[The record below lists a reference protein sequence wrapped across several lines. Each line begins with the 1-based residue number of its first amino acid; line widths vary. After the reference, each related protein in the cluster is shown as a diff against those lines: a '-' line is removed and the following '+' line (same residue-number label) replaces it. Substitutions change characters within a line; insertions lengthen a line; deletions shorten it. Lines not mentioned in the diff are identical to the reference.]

1 MMSTDEKQEAVRPHS
16 LNVPKTNAEAAAFP
30 HTTTSIDGNVKSTL
44 TQHGLTKRELFA
56 GMAMQGLLTDSGLKK
71 SVYELAKGEGQ
82 SPEQYISD
90 MAVEHADALLAA
102 LEARH
107 DG

>member
-1 MMSTDEKQEAVRPHS
+1 MTKTKHDKAVRGNDPAS
-16 LNVPKTNAEAAAFP
+16 GMTIREMFAA
-30 HTTTSIDGNVKSTL
+30 
-44 TQHGLTKRELFA
+44 
-56 GMAMQGLLTDSGLKK
+56 MAMQGLLTDSGLKK
-71 SVYELAKGEGQ
+71 AVYELAKGEGQ